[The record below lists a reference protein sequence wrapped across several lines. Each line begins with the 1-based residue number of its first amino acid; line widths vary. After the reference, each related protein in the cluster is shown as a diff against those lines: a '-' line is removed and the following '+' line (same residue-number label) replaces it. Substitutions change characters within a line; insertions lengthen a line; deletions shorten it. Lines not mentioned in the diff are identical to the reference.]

1 MGDIVRRRKQR
12 KRGNEN
18 KVTDYSPEMLE
29 MLARRRKYDEWRGE
43 DADNGSVDRD
53 TDPVLR
59 RICDGEKNRT
69 R

>member
-12 KRGNEN
+12 KRGNKN

-43 DADNGSVDRD
+43 E
-53 TDPVLR
+53 TDQKGTVATVLAEQ
-59 RICDGEKNRT
+59 GNRG